1 MYFYFE
7 KKPALYDARVGEAL
21 GPTPHLHSH
30 IEMVLLESG
39 RTVAG
44 ADLNEVEVN
53 AGDLFIAF
61 PNQVH
66 YYLDKERPVKH
77 KIIIASPDM
86 CSDFGRMFKQKVPK
100 SPLLKNAADNPR
112 IVSAFDSMVYC
123 NKHSDEYSE
132 TEARGSM
139 LILMSELFRNIELT
153 ENVSCDNDLVKSII
167 NYCYQNYNDGDIS
180 LQSIADELGISR
192 CYVSRFF
199 TRRLQIG
206 FNAYINSLRVRSAC
220 EMLKTS
226 EMPITEIALAVGYN
240 SVRTFDRCFLNI
252 RQMTPKEYRQKAF
265 EKNRK
270 ANGSKLPETG
280 NEKQKK
286 E

>member
-7 KKPALYDARVGEAL
+7 KKPALYDARAGEAL
-21 GPTPHLHSH
+21 GPTPHIHGH
-30 IEMVLLESG
+30 IEIVLLESG
-39 RTVAG
+39 HTVAA
-44 ADLNEVEVN
+44 ADSVEVEME

-66 YYLDKERPVKH
+66 YYIDKERPTKH

-86 CSDFGRMFKQKVPK
+86 CSDFNRIFKTSVPR
-100 SPLLKNAADNPR
+100 SPILKNAASNPR
-112 IVSAFDSMVYC
+112 IVSAVDSMVYSKK
-123 NKHSDEYSE
+123 NSDEYSE

-153 ENVSCDNDLVKSII
+153 ENVACDNDLVKDII
-167 NYCYQNYNDGDIS
+167 NYCYQNYSTDIS

-206 FNAYINSLRVRSAC
+206 FNAYINSLRIRSAC

-226 EMPITEIALAVGYN
+226 EMPITEISSAVGYN
-240 SVRTFDRCFLNI
+240 SVRTFDRCFLSI
-252 RQMTPKEYRQKAF
+252 RKMTPKEYRQKAF
-265 EKNRK
+265 EKNK
-270 ANGSKLPETG
+270 QNGI
-280 NEKQKK
+280 N
-286 E
+286 